1 MKRLFAL
8 LTLLLI
14 SSTLKANMLVYPMEL
29 NVGKSGAAKISID
42 SKSDKV
48 QFIKVYETK
57 IIHPGTGL
65 EKEIAMDASNDS
77 LAVTPVKLALSPGA
91 ERIVRLISFEP
102 PEKETTW
109 RVYFEAVSEDE
120 FNEVS
125 GKSQK
130 SSADVGVSII
140 WGALIHV
147 LPSEIKASII
157 YEPGKKALVNNG
169 TIRMPITELGT
180 CSRGG
185 ACVWS
190 KFTKTIY
197 PDESLPVTALAVNG
211 FYQLKYLNPV
221 SSKVEE
227 LTVNS
232 GF

>member
-1 MKRLFAL
+1 MIRFFSV
-8 LTLLLI
+8 LTLSLI
-14 SSTLKANMLVYPMEL
+14 SFTLKANMLVYPMEL
-29 NVGKSGAAKISID
+29 DVGKSGAAKISVD

-48 QFIKVYETK
+48 QFIRVRETK
-57 IIHPGTGL
+57 IIHPGTSL
-65 EKEIAMDASNDS
+65 EKEIAMDVSNDS
-77 LAVTPVKLALSPGA
+77 LAVTPVKLALSPGS

-109 RVYFEAVSEDE
+109 RVYFEAVSESE

-125 GKSQK
+125 GNSQK

-147 LPSEIKASII
+147 LPAKIKASIV
-157 YEPGKKALVNNG
+157 YEPSKKALINNG
-169 TIRMPITELGT
+169 TIRIPVTELGT
-180 CSRGG
+180 CPREG

-197 PDESLPVTALAVNG
+197 PDESLPVTSLAVNG
-211 FYQLKYLNPV
+211 FYKLKYLNPV
-221 SSKVEE
+221 SSKIEE
-227 LTVNS
+227 LTVSS

>member
-1 MKRLFAL
+1 MVKFLSL

-29 NVGKSGAAKISID
+29 DVGKSGVAKISIN

-57 IIHPGTGL
+57 IIHPGTTF
-65 EKEIAMDASNDS
+65 EKEVAMDVSNDT
-77 LAVTPVKLALSPGA
+77 LAVTPVKLALSPGS
-91 ERIVRLISFEP
+91 ERIVRLISFEA

-125 GKSQK
+125 GNSKK

-140 WGALIHV
+140 WGALIHI
-147 LPSEIKASII
+147 LPAEIKPSVT
-157 YEPGKKALVNNG
+157 YESGKKALINNG
-169 TIRMPITELGT
+169 TIRIPVTELGT

-185 ACVWS
+185 GCIWS

-197 PDESLPVTALAVNG
+197 PDELLPVKGLAVNV
-211 FYQLKYLNPV
+211 FYKLKYLNPI
-221 SSKVEE
+221 SRKIEE
-227 LTVNS
+227 LTVSS